1 MKKINSI
8 THHISSSLNLQ
19 ISASEI
25 IIPRLSSILFIFIM
39 TSLLCVAQHI
49 EETSVDSLSGEQ
61 FQRGAKNVNKCT
73 PWHHLQCVYI
83 TGSEVYQD
91 GRNGK
96 HTRHWWRMSYIGRAC
111 SDQYGKTFGH
121 IFEGLFVVPHYI
133 GVGLGNGIGFIVHL
147 LRPSPEVILERK
159 RIKRERK
166 KAKRELKK
174 SVRPWFIGYQ
184 MAAVKL
190 MPTLRLLKIILKIS
204 AQIVG
209 LKPRE
214 LNLYKSKRKF
224 WKLISFYFLFPHWE
238 LYYT

>member
-1 MKKINSI
+1 
-8 THHISSSLNLQ
+8 
-19 ISASEI
+19 
-25 IIPRLSSILFIFIM
+25 M

-73 PWHHLQCVYI
+73 PWHHLQCVFI

-91 GRNGK
+91 GRYGK
-96 HTRHWWRMSYIGRAC
+96 PTRHWWRMSYIGRAC

-147 LRPSPEVILERK
+147 LRPSPEEILERK

-174 SVRPWFIGYQ
+174 SVRP
-184 MAAVKL
+184 
-190 MPTLRLLKIILKIS
+190 
-204 AQIVG
+204 
-209 LKPRE
+209 
-214 LNLYKSKRKF
+214 
-224 WKLISFYFLFPHWE
+224 
-238 LYYT
+238 